1 MRTKKKLALWLVFA
15 LLLTIVCPARAAE
28 AAGKNPIT
36 KLGIAE
42 LPKDNTILVGDSFNF
57 DPEIQATKQKGKS
70 TGVVYW
76 EVNQRTNTAGVSS
89 CRWGDVYPIYA
100 GSFEIRAVAFA
111 STKDMNAWT
120 KARNANGY
128 IEDAAAGKKYVTA
141 YSEWVTIKV
150 ISDKEGYAVARS
162 QRQLNKA
169 LKNKKV
175 TDIHIITDKERTFTI
190 KSANYKKKTLTV
202 KVPNSDVINAGRFA
216 QINVEEI
223 KSSTFFEKAIGN
235 RFHISAPKAS
245 LHIEE
250 KAKILNL
257 EYAPTNKDATINIVG
272 NGGRINNISIA
283 APGEVKISGTSNTKI
298 PVTVE
303 KTAAGAK
310 IDTAM
315 NVVINASAQVELTT
329 TKEAADVVVNILEAI
344 VAVIKGDTK
353 KIVVNVDKEA
363 EGAVIRSEA
372 TLEVKAE
379 ASVSV
384 ELAEG
389 AEGTTVTKEE
399 NVAVSVVTD
408 EKMKEDV
415 VIKDSEGNETVV
427 KPGEETKVE
436 AVPTVE
442 PTQAP
447 ITTPGG
453 GSSNVPT
460 SPATPTSTPSGTPS
474 VTPTGTPSETPSE
487 TPSATPTGAPSGTP
501 SGVVITLNS
510 TTVAP
515 EKGSVAVNNN
525 AGTVTVKT
533 VSGSSVTVTLSCDV
547 TVNGTATSDYTYEWS
562 NGSATSKNG
571 EVTVSGDKEE
581 VWYVVVIIDGKEYSS
596 KENHPTTPTGTPTV
610 SPSATP
616 TAGPSA
622 TPTASPSATPT
633 ASPSATPTASPS
645 ATPTASPSA
654 TPTAGPSVTPTT
666 SPSATPTVSPSATP
680 TAGPSATPTVI
691 ITLNVETPTPAAES
705 GSASVENGTVRVTAV
720 SGSSITVT
728 LSCSVTVDGTTSEDY
743 TCSWQKE
750 TNSENKNNTTED
762 NKTHEVTVDNTSGKE
777 ENLIEIW
784 YYGYH

>member
-15 LLLTIVCPARAAE
+15 LLLTMICPARAAE

-42 LPKDNTILVGDSFNF
+42 LPKDNTISVGDSFNF

-76 EVNQRTNTAGVSS
+76 EVNQETNTTGVSS

-120 KARNANGY
+120 KARKANGY
-128 IEDAAAGKKYVTA
+128 IEDAEAGKKYVTA
-141 YSEWVTIKV
+141 YSEWVTINV
-150 ISDKEGYAVARS
+150 VSDKEGYAVARS
-162 QRQLNKA
+162 QQQLNKA

-202 KVPNSDVINAGRFA
+202 KAPNSDVINAGRFA

-235 RFHISAPKAS
+235 CFHISAPKAS

-272 NGGRINNISIA
+272 NGGRINNICIA

-315 NVVINASAQVELTT
+315 NVVVNASAQVELTT

-344 VAVIKGDTK
+344 VAVIKGDTE

-363 EGAVIRSEA
+363 EGAVIKSEA

-453 GSSNVPT
+453 GSNVPANPNPT
-460 SPATPTSTPSGTPS
+460 SAPTGTPTSTPSGTP
-474 VTPTGTPSETPSE
+474 T
-487 TPSATPTGAPSGTP
+487 
-501 SGVVITLNS
+501 I
-510 TTVAP
+510 
-515 EKGSVAVNNN
+515 
-525 AGTVTVKT
+525 
-533 VSGSSVTVTLSCDV
+533 
-547 TVNGTATSDYTYEWS
+547 
-562 NGSATSKNG
+562 
-571 EVTVSGDKEE
+571 
-581 VWYVVVIIDGKEYSS
+581 
-596 KENHPTTPTGTPTV
+596 

-616 TAGPSA
+616 S
-622 TPTASPSATPT
+622 ASPSATPST
-633 ASPSATPTASPS
+633 SPSATPSASPSATPSASPS
-645 ATPTASPSA
+645 ATPSTSPSATPSTSPSATPSTSPSATPSASPSA
-654 TPTAGPSVTPTT
+654 TPST
-666 SPSATPTVSPSATP
+666 SPSATPSASPSATP
-680 TAGPSATPTVI
+680 SASPSAAPTVI
-691 ITLNVETPTPAAES
+691 ITLNVETPTPAAAN
-705 GSASVENGTVRVTAV
+705 GNASVENGTVKVTAV

-728 LSCSVTVDGTTSEDY
+728 LSCSVTVNGTASTNYS
-743 TCSWQKE
+743 CSWQKE
-750 TNSENKNNTTED
+750 TNSENKNNTAED
-762 NKTHEVTVDNTSGKE
+762 NKTHTVKVDNTSGKE
-777 ENLIEIW
+777 ENLMEIW
-784 YYGYH
+784 YVTVTIDGNTYSSKDHYSGASGSENSSGS

>member
-303 KTAAGAK
+303 KTAAEAK

-344 VAVIKGDTK
+344 VAVIKGDTE

-460 SPATPTSTPSGTPS
+460 SPAPTSAPTDTPTSTPSGTPS

-547 TVNGTATSDYTYEWS
+547 TVNGTVTSDYTYEWS

-596 KENHPTTPTGTPTV
+596 KENHPTTPTG
-610 SPSATP
+610 
-616 TAGPSA
+616 
-622 TPTASPSATPT
+622 
-633 ASPSATPTASPS
+633 
-645 ATPTASPSA
+645 
-654 TPTAGPSVTPTT
+654 
-666 SPSATPTVSPSATP
+666 TPTVSPSATP

-784 YYGYH
+784 YVTVTINGKEYSSKEYYSGASGSENSSES